1 MLGSHDASFRY
12 FVESFP
18 RFLLLSLELQMKP
31 LVEFLEDV
39 GVPRGCMRNI
49 LLLFP
54 PIVFYD
60 LEKDIKLRIKAFEK
74 VITIF

>member
-1 MLGSHDASFRY
+1 
-12 FVESFP
+12 
-18 RFLLLSLELQMKP
+18 MKP